1 MTANKNA
8 ITIRDMVL
16 VISKKEINEPL
27 AAVEVGVSVGVSG
40 EVVADDGAGVGL
52 KGTFAGTLIV
62 SVLLQPLVTPP
73 KVKLDPDMPYVP
85 SIA

>member
-40 EVVADDGAGVGL
+40 EVEDDGAGVGL
-52 KGTFAGTLIV
+52 NGTSEGMLTV
-62 SVLLQPLVTPP
+62 CVLLQPLV
-73 KVKLDPDMPYVP
+73 
-85 SIA
+85 

>member
-1 MTANKNA
+1 MIANKNA

-16 VISKKEINEPL
+16 VISKKEINELL

-40 EVVADDGAGVGL
+40 EVEDDGAGVGL
-52 KGTFAGTLIV
+52 NGTFAGTFTV
-62 SVLLQPLVTPP
+62 SVLLQPPVTP
-73 KVKLDPDMPYVP
+73 VKIGRSSEYPHVP